1 MIDVPEQ
8 RNAATDDTPAA
19 LHCNRDKLRVT
30 TARRIARVDRM
41 GAGRHAPGT
50 MAPPFNG
57 GRSMV
62 MGDAVPAQRN
72 RMIRDIVLPR
82 FAKCST

>member
-19 LHCNRDKLRVT
+19 LHCNRDKLRVA
-30 TARRIARVDRM
+30 TARRIARVDRS
-41 GAGRHAPGT
+41 APADTPGR

-57 GRSMV
+57 ERSMV
-62 MGDAVPAQRN
+62 MGDPVPAQRN
-72 RMIRDIVLPR
+72 GMVREIVLPR